1 MMSKPENKE
10 LESQKWKI
18 IKTEENLF
26 QLNQKIEE

>member
-1 MMSKPENKE
+1 MMIKPENKE